1 MKFLLKKSICW
12 FKVYAV
18 YLDENKNEVRREKLH
33 FYKKYIEIDAN
44 LEKEKFVYF
53 TNGRKRSK
61 YIILS
66 DLYDTLELLY
76 NRKTKKIT
84 CYLSI
89 SNHTDYGT
97 IRTFR
102 LNDEENLSYRSDK
115 SKIIN
120 VWTPSNY
127 DPNKEYG
134 VVFMFDSQ
142 NIFHMKKFERYTNNE
157 DPYGGWQVEST
168 FENAIKKY
176 GDEYIIVGIDNADE
190 YRMQELMVSAK
201 SLAFKKEYA
210 DKYEISTEDFES
222 ATLDDLGNFIINTLY
237 PIIENQYKIK
247 KYNVGICGSSAGG
260 NAALY
265 LGMKYSNIFSFIF
278 TLTPAIGFYTDEA
291 LTNFFK
297 SHINEEI
304 PQPEIYFFQ
313 GVNCDLEKLLA
324 HLNLNL
330 VQNLLEAGIKKEN
343 IVTYIEQ
350 DAEHNED
357 AWRFVVN
364 YFMNIHAQKNQ
375 K

>member
-1 MKFLLKKSICW
+1 
-12 FKVYAV
+12 
-18 YLDENKNEVRREKLH
+18 
-33 FYKKYIEIDAN
+33 
-44 LEKEKFVYF
+44 
-53 TNGRKRSK
+53 
-61 YIILS
+61 
-66 DLYDTLELLY
+66 
-76 NRKTKKIT
+76 
-84 CYLSI
+84 
-89 SNHTDYGT
+89 
-97 IRTFR
+97 
-102 LNDEENLSYRSDK
+102 
-115 SKIIN
+115 
-120 VWTPSNY
+120 
-127 DPNKEYG
+127 
-134 VVFMFDSQ
+134 
-142 NIFHMKKFERYTNNE
+142 
-157 DPYGGWQVEST
+157 
-168 FENAIKKY
+168 
-176 GDEYIIVGIDNADE
+176 
-190 YRMQELMVSAK
+190 MQELMVSAK

-291 LTNFFK
+291 LTKFFK
-297 SHINEEI
+297 SHVNEEI

-364 YFMNIHAQKNQ
+364 YFMNIHAQKIL